1 MRSRRSTRAADSS
14 RLEALVVSPPVRSA
28 VRDLAIVLV
37 VSWLARGMFVTAIGD
52 AHSLDVDYWRG
63 ALSAQDEGK
72 NPYETGVLN
81 WPPLWLVVIVALD
94 YAANLVDVGF
104 LTALRV
110 YLVFVESLV
119 VVALYF
125 ALVSLDAERQT
136 VRRALL
142 VGIALNP
149 IAIILI
155 CQHGNSD
162 VQVGL
167 LVLLAVAALGGYWRS
182 RDVVLWLCGCLFV
195 GLGVLAKT
203 APLVIAPILAPGARL
218 ASSSGR
224 ALGVALVVGPAALG
238 VAVIMALAPAAV
250 LDHVIGYRS
259 TRGFFGV
266 SGMVTEFDVFDQRFT
281 VVTLVA
287 LAALAGLA
295 LTWRRWSGTSRASP
309 DRSFLV
315 IAGCLI
321 VVLLW
326 IAEAFDRFTSVDARE
341 FYIRGF
347 TFVVFA
353 AVAWLGYRL
362 WRSPPLNPRTLFLL
376 VAVIFMLVV
385 AFGPGYG
392 AHYAYWFIP
401 SLVATY
407 VLFDHAWRRLLL
419 VAYAVAILTYAIEYA
434 FVPFL
439 GAYAVAMFG
448 SSAWMT
454 DVSDYLTVPHR
465 WVIFR
470 LPLLLVYLVVIAQ
483 GIARLSKE
491 ATQEPAAAA

>member
-1 MRSRRSTRAADSS
+1 M
-14 RLEALVVSPPVRSA
+14 V
-28 VRDLAIVLV
+28 
-37 VSWLARGMFVTAIGD
+37 AIGD

-81 WPPLWLVVIVALD
+81 WPPLWLVVIVTLD

-104 LTALRV
+104 LTALRL
-110 YLVFVESLV
+110 YLVLVESLL

-125 ALVSLDAERQT
+125 TLVSFGAAPRA

-149 IAIILI
+149 IAIILV

-167 LVLLAVAALGGYWRS
+167 LVVLTVAALGAYSRS

-218 ASSSGR
+218 TPRSGR
-224 ALGVALVVGPAALG
+224 ALGAALLVGPAALG
-238 VAVIMALAPAAV
+238 VAVILALAPSAV

-266 SGMVTEFDVFDQRFT
+266 SGMVTEFGVFDQRFT
-281 VVTLVA
+281 VVTLLA
-287 LAALAGLA
+287 LAALAVLA
-295 LTWRRWSGTSRASP
+295 ALWRRSSDESRSRP

-315 IAGCLI
+315 IVGCL
-321 VVLLW
+321 VAVLLW
-326 IAEAFDRFTSVDARE
+326 VAEAFDRFTSVDARE
-341 FYIRGF
+341 YYIRGF

-362 WRSPPLNPRTLFLL
+362 WRSPPLKPRALFLL

-401 SLVATY
+401 ALVATY

-419 VAYAVAILTYAIEYA
+419 LAYAVAGLTYAIEYA

-448 SSAWMT
+448 SSEWMT
-454 DVSDYLTVPHR
+454 DVSDYLTVPHH

-470 LPLLLVYLVVIAQ
+470 LPLLLVYFIVIAQ

-491 ATQEPAAAA
+491 ATSEAAPGA

>member
-1 MRSRRSTRAADSS
+1 MA
-14 RLEALVVSPPVRSA
+14 
-28 VRDLAIVLV
+28 
-37 VSWLARGMFVTAIGD
+37 AIGD

-81 WPPLWLVVIVALD
+81 WPPLWLVVIVTLD

-104 LTALRV
+104 LTALRF
-110 YLVFVESLV
+110 YLVLVESLL

-125 ALVSLDAERQT
+125 TLVSFGAASRA

-149 IAIILI
+149 IAIILV

-167 LVLLAVAALGGYWRS
+167 LVVLTVAALGAYSRS

-218 ASSSGR
+218 TSRSGR
-224 ALGVALVVGPAALG
+224 ALGAALLVGPAALG
-238 VAVIMALAPAAV
+238 VAVILALAPSAV

-266 SGMVTEFDVFDQRFT
+266 SGMVTEFGVFDQRFT
-281 VVTLVA
+281 VVTLLA
-287 LAALAGLA
+287 LAALAVLA
-295 LTWRRWSGTSRASP
+295 ALWRRSSDASRSRP
-309 DRSFLV
+309 DRSFLLIV
-315 IAGCLI
+315 GCL
-321 VVLLW
+321 VAVLLW
-326 IAEAFDRFTSVDARE
+326 VAEAFDRFTSVDARE
-341 FYIRGF
+341 YYIRGF

-362 WRSPPLNPRTLFLL
+362 WRSPPLKPRALFLL

-401 SLVATY
+401 ALVATY

-419 VAYAVAILTYAIEYA
+419 LAYAVAGLTYAIEYA

-448 SSAWMT
+448 SSEWMT
-454 DVSDYLTVPHR
+454 DVSDYLTVPHH

-470 LPLLLVYLVVIAQ
+470 LPLLLVYFIVIAQ

-491 ATQEPAAAA
+491 ATSEAAPGA

>member
-1 MRSRRSTRAADSS
+1 M
-14 RLEALVVSPPVRSA
+14 V
-28 VRDLAIVLV
+28 
-37 VSWLARGMFVTAIGD
+37 AIGD

-81 WPPLWLVVIVALD
+81 WPPLWLVVIVTLD

-104 LTALRV
+104 LTALRF
-110 YLVFVESLV
+110 YLVLVESLL

-125 ALVSLDAERQT
+125 TLVSFGAASRA

-149 IAIILI
+149 IAIILV

-167 LVLLAVAALGGYWRS
+167 LVVLTVAALGAYSRS

-218 ASSSGR
+218 TSRSGR
-224 ALGVALVVGPAALG
+224 ALGAALLVGPAALG
-238 VAVIMALAPAAV
+238 VAVILALAPSAV

-266 SGMVTEFDVFDQRFT
+266 SGMVTEFGVFDQRFT
-281 VVTLVA
+281 VVTLLA
-287 LAALAGLA
+287 LAALAVLA
-295 LTWRRWSGTSRASP
+295 ALWRRSSDASRSRP
-309 DRSFLV
+309 DRSFLLIV
-315 IAGCLI
+315 GCL
-321 VVLLW
+321 VAVLLW
-326 IAEAFDRFTSVDARE
+326 VAEAFDRFMSVDARE
-341 FYIRGF
+341 YYIRGF

-362 WRSPPLNPRTLFLL
+362 WRSPPLKPRALFLL

-401 SLVATY
+401 ALVATY

-419 VAYAVAILTYAIEYA
+419 LAYAVAGLTYAIEYA

-448 SSAWMT
+448 SSEWMT
-454 DVSDYLTVPHR
+454 DVSDYLTVPHH

-470 LPLLLVYLVVIAQ
+470 LPLLLVYFIVIAQ

-491 ATQEPAAAA
+491 ATSEAAPGA

>member
-1 MRSRRSTRAADSS
+1 MA
-14 RLEALVVSPPVRSA
+14 
-28 VRDLAIVLV
+28 
-37 VSWLARGMFVTAIGD
+37 AIGD

-63 ALSAQDEGK
+63 ALSSQDEGK

-81 WPPLWLVVIVALD
+81 WPPLWLVVIVTLD

-104 LTALRV
+104 LTALRF
-110 YLVFVESLV
+110 YLVLVESLL

-125 ALVSLDAERQT
+125 TLVSFGAASRA

-149 IAIILI
+149 IAIILV

-167 LVLLAVAALGGYWRS
+167 LVVLTVAALGAYSRS

-218 ASSSGR
+218 TSRSGR
-224 ALGVALVVGPAALG
+224 ALGAALLVGPAALG
-238 VAVIMALAPAAV
+238 VAVILALAPSAV

-266 SGMVTEFDVFDQRFT
+266 SGMVTEFGVFDQRFT
-281 VVTLVA
+281 VVTLLA
-287 LAALAGLA
+287 LAALAVLA
-295 LTWRRWSGTSRASP
+295 ALWRRSSDASRSRP
-309 DRSFLV
+309 DRSFLLIV
-315 IAGCLI
+315 GCL
-321 VVLLW
+321 VAVLLW
-326 IAEAFDRFTSVDARE
+326 VAEAFDRFMSVDARE
-341 FYIRGF
+341 YYIRGF

-362 WRSPPLNPRTLFLL
+362 WRSPPLKPRALFLL

-401 SLVATY
+401 ALVATY

-419 VAYAVAILTYAIEYA
+419 LAYAVAGLTYAIEYA

-448 SSAWMT
+448 SSEWMT
-454 DVSDYLTVPHR
+454 DVSDYLTVPHH

-470 LPLLLVYLVVIAQ
+470 LPLLLVYFIVIAQ

-491 ATQEPAAAA
+491 ATSEAAPGA